1 MKKLASKRYRMLA
14 FVIDY
19 LIFVTI
25 FSVMCVFYGEPSE
38 EGVGYVLSGTPAFIT
53 TLIGVFLW
61 PFSEAFS
68 GQTIGKRL
76 VGIKVVN
83 ESFREIKTSQ
93 AFVRFIFGF
102 IDFSCLFVGLIVA
115 SNNKNNQ
122 RIGDQIAKTLV
133 IDINKTDA
141 KIQ

>member
-1 MKKLASKRYRMLA
+1 MKKLASKRYRILA

-19 LIFVTI
+19 LIFFTL
-25 FSVMCVFYGEPSE
+25 FSVMCVFYGEPNE
-38 EGVGYVLSGTPAFIT
+38 DGIGYQLKGNPAFIL
-53 TLIGVFLW
+53 TLIGVFLC
-61 PFSEAFS
+61 PFSEAYS

-83 ESFREIKTSQ
+83 ENFREIKTSQ
-93 AFVRFIFGF
+93 AFIRFFFGL

-115 SNNKNNQ
+115 YNNKNNQ

>member
-38 EGVGYVLSGTPAFIT
+38 DGVGYHLSGTPAFIT

-93 AFVRFIFGF
+93 AFVRFIFGL

-115 SNNKNNQ
+115 SNNKNKQ

-133 IDINKTDA
+133 IDINKKDA
-141 KIQ
+141 EK

>member
-1 MKKLASKRYRMLA
+1 MKKIASIRYRILA

-38 EGVGYVLSGTPAFIT
+38 DGIGYKLTGNPAFIT

-83 ESFREIKTSQ
+83 ENFREIKTSQ
-93 AFVRFIFGF
+93 AFIRFIFGL
-102 IDFSCLFVGLIVA
+102 IEFSCLFVGLIVA
-115 SNNKNNQ
+115 YNNKNKQ

-141 KIQ
+141 KAQ

>member
-1 MKKLASKRYRMLA
+1 M
-14 FVIDY
+14 
-19 LIFVTI
+19 
-25 FSVMCVFYGEPSE
+25 
-38 EGVGYVLSGTPAFIT
+38 
-53 TLIGVFLW
+53 
-61 PFSEAFS
+61 PFSEAYI

-83 ESFREIKTSQ
+83 ENFREIKTSQ
-93 AFVRFIFGF
+93 AFIRFFFGL

-115 SNNKNNQ
+115 YNNKNNQ

>member
-1 MKKLASKRYRMLA
+1 MKKIASIRYRVLA

-19 LIFVTI
+19 LIFITI
-25 FSVMCVFYGEPSE
+25 FYAMCVFYGQPSE
-38 EGVGYVLSGTPAFIT
+38 DGIGYQLNGTPAFIMM
-53 TLIGVFLW
+53 LIGFFLW
-61 PFSEAFS
+61 PFSEAYS

-83 ESFREIKTSQ
+83 ENFREIKTSQ
-93 AFVRFIFGF
+93 AFIRFIFGL
-102 IDFSCLFVGLIVA
+102 IDFSCFFLGLIVA
-115 SNNKNNQ
+115 YNNKNNQ

-141 KIQ
+141 EK